1 MKKATQ
7 PAPALWVS
15 ILLVVL
21 YATFTRA
28 ANAPVPVTADELGGS
43 ERYLAYVS
51 TDKPVYRSGETVY
64 LRTVFLNAKDNT
76 PLQSNRNT
84 IEVKISGPK
93 GDVIHEGVS
102 YDTDSVCLLYTSPS
116 PRDRTRSRMPS
127 SA

>member
-76 PLQSNRNT
+76 P
-84 IEVKISGPK
+84 
-93 GDVIHEGVS
+93 
-102 YDTDSVCLLYTSPS
+102 CLLYTSPS

>member
-1 MKKATQ
+1 MKKTTQ

-43 ERYLAYVS
+43 ERYLAYLS

-76 PLQSNRNT
+76 
-84 IEVKISGPK
+84 
-93 GDVIHEGVS
+93 
-102 YDTDSVCLLYTSPS
+102 CLLYTSPS
-116 PRDRTRSRMPS
+116 PRD
-127 SA
+127 